1 MKISILNRIRA
12 YKEIMWDMLLSAA
25 GCFVLRGCF
34 RLVAEGRDSRETKA
48 IACSIG
54 QARDRLAHVG
64 AALILLALATNE
76 EPGLVRASSENHS

>member
-1 MKISILNRIRA
+1 
-12 YKEIMWDMLLSAA
+12 MWDMLLSAA

-34 RLVAEGRDSRETKA
+34 RLVAEGGDSRETKA

-64 AALILLALATNE
+64 AALILLAIAANEQPGRVPATTE
-76 EPGLVRASSENHS
+76 AHSRNDAGAIWNL

>member
-34 RLVAEGRDSRETKA
+34 RLIADGGDSQETRP
-48 IACSIG
+48 IVSSID
-54 QARDRLAHVG
+54 QARDPLAYVA
-64 AALILLALATNE
+64 AALILLAPATNE
-76 EPGLVRASSENHS
+76 QSGLIRASSENHP